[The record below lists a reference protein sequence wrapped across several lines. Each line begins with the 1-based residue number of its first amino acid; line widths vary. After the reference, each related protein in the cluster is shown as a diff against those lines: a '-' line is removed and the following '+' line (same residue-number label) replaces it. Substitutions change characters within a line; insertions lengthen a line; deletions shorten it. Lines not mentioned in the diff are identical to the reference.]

1 MSVRS
6 CSGRLGCGLLL
17 MALACTLCGCGSH
30 GGASVATG
38 GESARQ
44 APTVATSTKSPIARP
59 TSNYSPV
66 SGVTPGCVGA
76 PATGTPKPPKASGG
90 VRRATHDCPLLL
102 ANNDIVDLDSMNP
115 AWDRTVW
122 GTQDSDFYLFNG
134 TLVGIREVKFA
145 VVSGAAGYTTCR
157 KASHYVPK
165 LQKIERRAKF
175 CVRTSDKRLAA
186 ISIENIDKSNS
197 DRVAK
202 AQLGVVVWEKH
213 PS

>member
-6 CSGRLGCGLLL
+6 CSGRLGGGLLL

-30 GGASVATG
+30 DGASVASG

-44 APTVATSTKSPIARP
+44 ASPVATSTKSPVAGP

-66 SGVTPGCVGA
+66 SGVSPGCVGA

-102 ANNDIVDLDSMNP
+102 ANNDIVDLDSMNS

-134 TLVGIREVKFA
+134 TLVGIREVRFA
-145 VVSGAAGYTTCR
+145 MVSGEPAYNTCR
-157 KASHYVPK
+157 KASSDVRK
-165 LQKIERRAKF
+165 LQ
-175 CVRTSDKRLAA
+175 
-186 ISIENIDKSNS
+186 
-197 DRVAK
+197 
-202 AQLGVVVWEKH
+202 
-213 PS
+213 